1 MKYPL
6 FFKLGKKGKK
16 KKNTAGRL
24 LNENAG
30 RLGTMEN
37 LWHRDLSE
45 VLNNL
50 LFAAW

>member
-6 FFKLGKKGKK
+6 FFKLGKKEK

-24 LNENAG
+24 LNKNAG